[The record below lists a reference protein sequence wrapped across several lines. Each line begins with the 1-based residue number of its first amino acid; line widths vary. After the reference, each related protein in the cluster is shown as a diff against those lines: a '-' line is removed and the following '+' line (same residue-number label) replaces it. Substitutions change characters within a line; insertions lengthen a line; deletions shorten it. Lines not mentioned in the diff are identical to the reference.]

1 MKQNSINTNP
11 SLTECLE
18 GSAECSSKSGLRGG
32 LSILLVDDDRQNS
45 LFLKKFLEVEG
56 YEVAYAENG
65 QAGWEQ
71 FVNCSSAKDGHFL
84 KNQASPFGMPSAHLK
99 ESSICKFDLVLLDVN
114 MPVMNG
120 FELARRIREVDTRVL
135 IFFLTDRTEK
145 TDRLRG
151 FDLKGN
157 DYIPKP
163 FYPEELIAR
172 IKERTKQIDSDPSPF
187 LLGHTLFN
195 PNLATIEYAGRRQHL
210 TVRQSDILLL
220 LAQDLGDIVER
231 DFILERVWGNA
242 SYANSLALN
251 VQISYLR
258 HLLAADNTLAITS
271 LKKRGYVLEVKT
283 DGLKR

>member
-1 MKQNSINTNP
+1 M
-11 SLTECLE
+11 
-18 GSAECSSKSGLRGG
+18 R
-32 LSILLVDDDRQNS
+32 ILLVDDDRQNS

-56 YEVAYAENG
+56 YEVSYAENG
-65 QAGWEQ
+65 QTGWEQ
-71 FVNCSSAKDGHFL
+71 FVNSISS
-84 KNQASPFGMPSAHLK
+84 NRT
-99 ESSICKFDLVLLDVN
+99 FDLVLLDVN

-120 FELARRIREVDTRVL
+120 FELARRIRQVDTRVL

-145 TDRLRG
+145 ADRLRG

-172 IKERTKQIDSDPSPF
+172 IKERTKRIDPDSPLVDSFF

-220 LAQDLGDIVER
+220 LAQDLGGIVER

-258 HLLAADNTLAITS
+258 RMLAADSTISIVS
-271 LKKRGYVLEVKT
+271 LKKRGYILEVNN
-283 DGLKR
+283 G

>member
-1 MKQNSINTNP
+1 MGGFILRTLAESVGDVQKSVARHDVGPRFCAPLCIDGPAHAGEVCPASRKHGGSSP
-11 SLTECLE
+11 S
-18 GSAECSSKSGLRGG
+18 
-32 LSILLVDDDRQNS
+32 
-45 LFLKKFLEVEG
+45 
-56 YEVAYAENG
+56 
-65 QAGWEQ
+65 
-71 FVNCSSAKDGHFL
+71 
-84 KNQASPFGMPSAHLK
+84 
-99 ESSICKFDLVLLDVN
+99 
-114 MPVMNG
+114 
-120 FELARRIREVDTRVL
+120 
-135 IFFLTDRTEK
+135 
-145 TDRLRG
+145 
-151 FDLKGN
+151 
-157 DYIPKP
+157 
-163 FYPEELIAR
+163 
-172 IKERTKQIDSDPSPF
+172 